1 MPFRDEPEPPLDVNR
16 IMMVFATHS
25 IDYVLVGG
33 VGAQRHGA
41 TRVTQDFDAVID
53 RAEENV
59 DRTIAALTE
68 LDAFWRVDG
77 MSDYDA
83 RHLTVDMK
91 WLMTSQPPLLV
102 RTAAGD
108 IDILASIP
116 DSNGLPMD
124 YAKLKLNA
132 DSETAGSVQVVVA
145 GLDDIIASKRFANRQ
160 KDREALP
167 ELEAIQ
173 SSQAPVSGM
182 GTMPTKSDELSPP
195 FLML

>member
-16 IMMVFATHS
+16 IMMVFATHG

-124 YAKLKLNA
+124 YAKLKLNPR
-132 DSETAGSVQVVVA
+132 
-145 GLDDIIASKRFANRQ
+145 ISKKEAN
-160 KDREALP
+160 AL
-167 ELEAIQ
+167 
-173 SSQAPVSGM
+173 APATSCR
-182 GTMPTKSDELSPP
+182 PP
-195 FLML
+195 GDLRW